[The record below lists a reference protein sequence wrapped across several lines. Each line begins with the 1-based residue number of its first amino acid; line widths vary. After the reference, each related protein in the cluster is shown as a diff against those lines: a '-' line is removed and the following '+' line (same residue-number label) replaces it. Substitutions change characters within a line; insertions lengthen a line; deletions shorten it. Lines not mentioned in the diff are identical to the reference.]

1 MTAAHAKAAFDAAE
15 PFAPEPPR
23 PLRRELPPADPY
35 PVEAL
40 GDMLAPA
47 AQAIHSKVR
56 APLAVSAQS
65 VLAAANL
72 AVQGHADVELP
83 IGQTRPIS
91 SYFIT
96 IAATGERKTSTDAE
110 ALWPIRKHEQN
121 LRSRY
126 EAELPGYLNA
136 RDAWAKQ
143 RDQILANRKEYPNP
157 EAKRRA
163 LDELG
168 TAPVPPLNAMV
179 VCPEP
184 TFEGLERLFPTGQPS
199 MGVFSGEGGQFIG
212 GYGMRDDSK
221 LRTAAAISGMWDGEP
236 IRRVRAGDGVVVLPG
251 RRLSLHLMVQP
262 EVANLLLSD
271 RLLAEQGLL
280 SRLLVTA
287 PETAAGTRF
296 WRDVPAE
303 ADAAIGRYGARLL
316 SILEAPLPLSPGKVN
331 ELDPP
336 RLTLT
341 PAARRTWIGFCDYV
355 EENIA
360 PGGSLE
366 PIRGFANKLPEHA
379 ARIAAALR
387 LVADISASEL
397 PPDCM
402 DAGIYLAQHYGAEAL
417 RLFEGAVVRPEIV
430 RAERLLAW
438 LQGREEVLIS
448 LPDIYQLGPKSIR
461 DKRTAAETVAV
472 LEDHGWLTRVEGGAV
487 LDGTRRQEVWRIWRR
502 LG

>member
-1 MTAAHAKAAFDAAE
+1 
-15 PFAPEPPR
+15 
-23 PLRRELPPADPY
+23 
-35 PVEAL
+35 
-40 GDMLAPA
+40 
-47 AQAIHSKVR
+47 
-56 APLAVSAQS
+56 
-65 VLAAANL
+65 
-72 AVQGHADVELP
+72 
-83 IGQTRPIS
+83 
-91 SYFIT
+91 
-96 IAATGERKTSTDAE
+96 
-110 ALWPIRKHEQN
+110 
-121 LRSRY
+121 
-126 EAELPGYLNA
+126 
-136 RDAWAKQ
+136 
-143 RDQILANRKEYPNP
+143 
-157 EAKRRA
+157 
-163 LDELG
+163 
-168 TAPVPPLNAMV
+168 
-179 VCPEP
+179 
-184 TFEGLERLFPTGQPS
+184 
-199 MGVFSGEGGQFIG
+199 
-212 GYGMRDDSK
+212 
-221 LRTAAAISGMWDGEP
+221 
-236 IRRVRAGDGVVVLPG
+236 
-251 RRLSLHLMVQP
+251 MVQP